1 MTKKSVSPVDL
12 AKRRRIVEIL
22 SSFGL
27 ILVAVGL
34 VAPFAMLDNSLAIS
48 IFKWI
53 FCAGALLFT
62 GARMVNVNAPQDS
75 LRLRRLRRM
84 EMWGGFCFC
93 VAAGFWIYNS
103 IRFEGIVFSLPVM
116 RDTVMFTMAGAI
128 IQVISSWMIS
138 ARMKKEQSDF
148 NQ

>member
-1 MTKKSVSPVDL
+1 MAKNNISPGDL

-27 ILVAVGL
+27 ILVATGL
-34 VAPFAMLDNSLAIS
+34 VAPFAMLDNSVAIA

-62 GARMVNVNAPQDS
+62 GARMVNVNAAGDS
-75 LRLRRLRRM
+75 VRLRRLRRM
-84 EMWGGFCFC
+84 EMWGGICFC

-138 ARMKKEQSDF
+138 ARMRKEQSEGK
-148 NQ
+148 